1 MSAPFPHLC
10 GAIYK
15 QTAKEMVRDK
25 IVSLIASG
33 VLQLGDELPGERE
46 FADMLLV
53 SRETVRGA
61 IQRLA
66 GEGIVQVSHG
76 SRTRVTKR
84 SSDIGVGAIGANDPN
99 AMNEYSLKSVSE
111 ARQLVETSLVSNAT
125 LRLTPD
131 DIKRLEY
138 SLEAQTL
145 AARDPVRF
153 LICDREFHLT
163 VYYAAE
169 NRLLADFVANMYA
182 HMMEQRKLVVSK
194 AGVIERSL
202 EDHRN
207 ILAALKVRD
216 PEAASEAFRQ
226 HIINVYATSMAL
238 LQRRSQKMG
247 GRG

>member
-1 MSAPFPHLC
+1 MTARFPHLC

-33 VLQLGDELPGERE
+33 VLQIGDELPGERE
-46 FADMLLV
+46 FAEMLLV

-66 GEGIVQVSHG
+66 GEGVVQVSHG

-84 SSDIGVGAIGANDPN
+84 SSDIGVGAIGSNDPN
-99 AMNEYSLKSVSE
+99 AINGYSLKSVSE

-125 LRLTPD
+125 MRLTPD

-145 AARDPVRF
+145 AVRDPVRF

-182 HMMEQRKLVVSK
+182 HMMEQRKIVVSN
-194 AGVIERSL
+194 AGVIEQSL

-207 ILAALKVRD
+207 ILAALKARD
-216 PEAASEAFRQ
+216 PEAATESFRQ
-226 HIINVYATSMAL
+226 HITNVYATSMA
-238 LQRRSQKMG
+238 
-247 GRG
+247 

>member
-1 MSAPFPHLC
+1 MTAQFPQLC

-15 QTAKEMVRDK
+15 QTAKELVRDK
-25 IVSLIASG
+25 IVSLISSG
-33 VLQLGDELPGERE
+33 VLQIGDELPGERE
-46 FADMLLV
+46 LADMLLV

-66 GEGIVQVSHG
+66 GEGIVKVSQG

-84 SSDIGVGAIGANDPN
+84 SSDVGVCRIGPTDPN
-99 AMNEYSLKSVSE
+99 AIDEYSLESVCA

-125 LRLTPD
+125 LRLTSD

-138 SLEAQTL
+138 SVEAQTL
-145 AARDPVRF
+145 AVHDPVRF

-163 VYYAAE
+163 VYYAAD

-182 HMMEQRKLVVSK
+182 HMMEQRRVVVSRP
-194 AGVIERSL
+194 GVIERSL

-207 ILAALKVRD
+207 IVSALKARD
-216 PEAASEAFRQ
+216 PQAVSEAFRQ
-226 HIINVYATSMAL
+226 HIANVYATSM
-238 LQRRSQKMG
+238 S
-247 GRG
+247 